1 MSSGQAGLA
10 EYFHANKAMFWCK
23 PQLKGKYFCE
33 CCRFRSKESLSIGL
47 CLDVEEAIFT
57 ELQNATVVVPNLCP
71 PERWLTSLG
80 SLHPARPLPRIWRAP
95 NLGKLGLKHWNVD
108 FDEDHH
114 VSWDEKWKKLSHL
127 RTKVQRL
134 RVSLLFLPFLVVC
147 QCKALL
153 RK

>member
-57 ELQNATVVVPNLCP
+57 ELQNATVVVPNLCALQRDGWHLL
-71 PERWLTSLG
+71 EVSIQLG
-80 SLHPARPLPRIWRAP
+80 H
-95 NLGKLGLKHWNVD
+95 
-108 FDEDHH
+108 
-114 VSWDEKWKKLSHL
+114 
-127 RTKVQRL
+127 
-134 RVSLLFLPFLVVC
+134 C
-147 QCKALL
+147 QESEEHQT
-153 RK
+153 